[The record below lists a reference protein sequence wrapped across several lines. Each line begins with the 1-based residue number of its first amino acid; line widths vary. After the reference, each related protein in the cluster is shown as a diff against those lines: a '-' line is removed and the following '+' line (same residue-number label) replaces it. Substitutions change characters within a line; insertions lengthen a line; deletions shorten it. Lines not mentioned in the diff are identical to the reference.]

1 MCMAC
6 EQAEMYFRWQL
17 LEEIAKS
24 EMPEGMSESDLRAMQ
39 LPLPGEVARFE
50 EPDGTISFRKVDRTS
65 KDPPSTFVCDSPDE
79 GI

>member
-17 LEEIAKS
+17 LEQIAKG

-50 EPDGTISFRKVDRTS
+50 EPDGNYLVPQSRSHIQRHAEYFRL
-65 KDPPSTFVCDSPDE
+65 
-79 GI
+79 